1 MPSTELEHART
12 MGSSAGGS
20 RLRQAALNA
29 TLRMG
34 NWRASVVFALF
45 DQGMT
50 SFANFAQFTIA
61 ARLLPIN
68 EFGIYSLAWV
78 SSMLVVFGASGL
90 IVDPLPAIAS
100 IRRPSIRRALL
111 AAAARLSVFM
121 GGALAALMA
130 IGGLIAWHWSPAL
143 GTLLLCLAVAS
154 PLQQLQIASRRFC
167 YLLRRESV
175 AAASAAAYA
184 TVLIGGV
191 VALWATALCS
201 VHTFILL
208 SGVASL
214 AALAVACAKGCVPV
228 SKVRGQLWKWLMRQC
243 WHSGKWLTAAS
254 VTLSMSNFFILWI
267 TAVMFGASASGILR
281 AVSMLFM
288 PMFQFTSAMGS
299 LLVPRIADIGASQSA
314 RRLQTAALLTI
325 AALGATAAAY
335 SLVVLILGKDLFVL
349 VYNKPDVAGVLD
361 WLWLFATC
369 AILEAVTSATALVLM
384 ANGITRFNFWSRF
397 ASLAV
402 LVSGTV
408 SLGMV
413 IGFNGIMWAA
423 IAGSALSAFLHGLA
437 LVRFLQRRRRSGG

>member
-1 MPSTELEHART
+1 MPSPELKHART
-12 MGSSAGGS
+12 TGSSAYGS
-20 RLRQAALNA
+20 RLRQAALNSA
-29 TLRMG
+29 LRIG

-61 ARLLPIN
+61 ARVLPIN

-78 SSMLVVFGASGL
+78 SSMLVVFGAAGL

-121 GGALAALMA
+121 GCALAALMA
-130 IGGLIAWHWSPAL
+130 IGGLIAWAWSPAL
-143 GTLLLCLAVAS
+143 GALLLCLAVAS
-154 PLQQLQIASRRFC
+154 PIQQLQIASRRFC
-167 YLLRRESV
+167 YLLRREGV
-175 AAASAAAYA
+175 AAASAAAYTA
-184 TVLIGGV
+184 VLLGGV

-201 VHTFILL
+201 VHALILL
-208 SGVASL
+208 SGAASL
-214 AALAVACAKGCVPV
+214 AALAVACARGCVPV
-228 SKVRGQLWKWLMRQC
+228 SKVRAPLWKWLMRQC

-267 TAVMFGASASGILR
+267 TAAMFGASASGILR

-288 PMFQFTSAMGS
+288 PINQFTSAMGA

-314 RRLQTAALLTI
+314 RRLRTAALLTI
-325 AALGATAAAY
+325 AVLGATAAAY
-335 SLVVLILGKDLFVL
+335 SLVVLILGRDLFVL
-349 VYNKPDVAGVLD
+349 VYNKPEVTGVIEL
-361 WLWLFATC
+361 LWLVAIY

-384 ANGITRFNFWSRF
+384 ANGITRSNFWSRF

-402 LVSGTV
+402 LVPGTV
-408 SLGMV
+408 CLGMV
-413 IGFNGIMWAA
+413 IGLDGIMWAA
-423 IAGSALSAFLHGLA
+423 TAGSALSAFLHGLA
-437 LVRFLQRRRRSGG
+437 LVRFLQRQCRSAG